1 MDWQEQIFIDRIQPE
16 EYKPG
21 RNNSINYANQRSV
34 YSCTFSSDF
43 KKINLKKSSYY
54 DIKDYRWVLPEFA
67 IVRNDELTEVIFSKI
82 LYTSKGVQ
90 TVKITTLYKRITKVT

>member
-43 KKINLKKSSYY
+43 KKINLKKAR
-54 DIKDYRWVLPEFA
+54 IMTL
-67 IVRNDELTEVIFSKI
+67 
-82 LYTSKGVQ
+82 
-90 TVKITTLYKRITKVT
+90 KITDGYCQNLPSLETMN